1 MRYTNVYS
9 FMSTPVTTDRRS
21 HRRRPSRPSL
31 PVRRPALVLWMSVAV
46 ILLAFALR
54 IANIRAAGNGN
65 PYYTAAV
72 QSMLLSPTNLLY
84 AAAEPGGSVSL
95 DKPPLGFW
103 IQALSV
109 VALGRSGFAVIWPQI
124 IAGVLSVAVATR
136 LTRKHFGASAGL
148 MAGAT
153 LAVLPV
159 SVAVDRNNTVD
170 SLLILTLLLAA
181 GCFLTATTRAR
192 MGWPWLIAGALCIGA
207 AFNIKMLQALLPVPA
222 FFALYFLGNPTRWPR
237 KLIALA
243 AVIVITGA
251 ASLSWAALVDATPP
265 ENRPYV
271 GSTTTNSAMEL
282 ITGHNGLARLFGPAN
297 RPNGVLLSGVN
308 ARPAPPPPLGGL
320 PPELDVGRP
329 GLLRFFELPLAKE
342 ITWLLPLAVVS
353 PGLLVWRGRRADRR
367 WLPLSSRHQAVVLW
381 GGWLLAG
388 WIFFSLAGFM
398 HAYYVAMLAPPLAML
413 AGAGI
418 VELWRVYR
426 EHGWPG
432 WLIVEIAAAL
442 TLAAQW
448 SILVQVSSSP
458 LAWLASLLVFMVS
471 IGLLA
476 LGLWRPS
483 HVPDTWQRRA
493 LAGVAVSV
501 LLMPTAWSALTAAD
515 PRPDVRLPSA
525 YAGDTGFGEMRRAM
539 SQRPVGHANPVLLL
553 LYIEPRTFDVD
564 YVLAVPDANA
574 GANFVLATRRSVL
587 YIGGFLGTD
596 PIVSAED
603 LKQMVNAGRL
613 RYVWDAGERLRL
625 LKPDIAEWLDEACK
639 IVPVEDLKQAGAPDT
654 PGSPLYECR

>member
-1 MRYTNVYS
+1 
-9 FMSTPVTTDRRS
+9 
-21 HRRRPSRPSL
+21 
-31 PVRRPALVLWMSVAV
+31 
-46 ILLAFALR
+46 
-54 IANIRAAGNGN
+54 
-65 PYYTAAV
+65 
-72 QSMLLSPTNLLY
+72 
-84 AAAEPGGSVSL
+84 
-95 DKPPLGFW
+95 
-103 IQALSV
+103 
-109 VALGRSGFAVIWPQI
+109 
-124 IAGVLSVAVATR
+124 
-136 LTRKHFGASAGL
+136 
-148 MAGAT
+148 
-153 LAVLPV
+153 
-159 SVAVDRNNTVD
+159 
-170 SLLILTLLLAA
+170 
-181 GCFLTATTRAR
+181 
-192 MGWPWLIAGALCIGA
+192 
-207 AFNIKMLQALLPVPA
+207 
-222 FFALYFLGNPTRWPR
+222 
-237 KLIALA
+237 
-243 AVIVITGA
+243 
-251 ASLSWAALVDATPP
+251 VDATPP

-271 GSTTTNSAMEL
+271 SSTTTNSAMEL

-297 RPNGVLLSGVN
+297 RPNGALLSAVN
-308 ARPAPPPPLGGL
+308 SRPARPAPPPPPGGL
-320 PPELDVGRP
+320 PPKLDVGRP

-353 PGLLVWRGRRADRR
+353 LGLLVWRGRRAERR
-367 WLPLSSRHQAVVLW
+367 WLALSSRHQAAVLW

-426 EHGWPG
+426 EHRWIG

-458 LAWLASLLVFMVS
+458 LAWLTSLLVFMVS

-476 LGLWRPS
+476 LGLWRPN

-493 LAGVAVSV
+493 LAGVAMSV

-515 PRPDVRLPSA
+515 PRPDVHLPSA
-525 YAGDTGFGEMRRAM
+525 YAGDTGFGEMRRAL
-539 SQRPVGHANPVLLL
+539 SQGPVGHANPVLLL

-574 GANFVLATRRSVL
+574 GANFVLATRRPVL

-639 IVPVEDLKQAGAPDT
+639 IVPVKDLKQAGAPDT